1 MKTERQMA
9 DVVYRN
15 SFGAFCHA
23 AFEVLNPAQRL
34 VPNWHIV
41 AVCYAIE
48 QMVAGESEKRLVLN
62 QPPRTLKSYI
72 VSVCLPAWV
81 LGRDP
86 GARIICASYSEDL
99 AHKFSRD
106 CRALMESPLYKRVFS
121 TRLNPK
127 KSTES
132 EFETTGR
139 GYRLATSV
147 GGTLTGRGGDIL
159 IIDDPIKANDA
170 NSQVALTG
178 ADEWFHNTALSRLDS
193 ADSLVLVTMQR
204 LHEKDL
210 SGILIERGW
219 RSLVLPAIA
228 TETRTYVIG
237 KDEAYTRPVGQLLQP
252 ERDSQAA
259 LEVKKHEIGS
269 RLWAAQYQQNPTPA
283 EGNVIKAAW
292 LARYDFPPA
301 ERRFRRVVLA
311 CDPAGKPGA
320 HNDYTAI
327 IICGFGTKPMHLLHV
342 ARGHWSVLQMHD
354 RITTLAREWHVDF
367 VIIEDTSSGMGLIQL
382 LREDPSLNVKG
393 LQPKANKEV
402 RMSRHEGI
410 FEAGNIL
417 LPKEAPWLAD
427 FEAELLAFPNG
438 RYDDQVDALLLF
450 LDWLPRA
457 QRFDPP
463 TGVGLPIKCY
473 DDGMDDGSGWRPI
486 RPPSSGVAYIS
497 TARGLDE
504 SES

>member
-1 MKTERQMA
+1 MNTERRIA
-9 DVVYRN
+9 DAVYRN
-15 SFGAFCHA
+15 SFGALCYG

-34 VPNWHIV
+34 VPNWHID
-41 AVCYAIE
+41 AVCYTIE
-48 QMVAGESEKRLVLN
+48 QMAVGESGRRLVLN
-62 QPPRTLKSYI
+62 QPPRTLKAYI

-86 GARIICASYSEDL
+86 SARLICASYSEDL

-106 CRALMESPLYKRVFS
+106 CRALIDSTFYKRVFPC

-127 KSTES
+127 KSTET

-139 GYRLATSV
+139 GYRLASSI

-170 NSQVALTG
+170 NSQVALSG

-193 ADSLVLVTMQR
+193 ADSLVIVTMQR

-210 SGILIERGW
+210 SGILIEKGW
-219 RSLVLPAIA
+219 RSLVLQAIE

-237 KDEAYTRPVGQLLQP
+237 KDETYTRPIGELLQP
-252 ERDSQAA
+252 KRDRREA
-259 LEVKKHEIGS
+259 LEAKKLEIGS

-301 ERRFRRVVLA
+301 ERRFRRMVLA
-311 CDPAGKPGA
+311 CDPAGKPGT

-327 IICGFGTKPMHLLHV
+327 TICGFDKNDIHVLHV
-342 ARGHWSVLQMHD
+342 ARGHWTVLQMRD
-354 RITTLAREWHVDF
+354 RIKTLGQQWNVDL
-367 VIIEDTSSGMGLIQL
+367 VVIEDTSGGMGLIQL
-382 LREDPSLNVKG
+382 LRQDGSLSVTG
-393 LQPKANKEV
+393 QQPKASKEV
-402 RMSRHEGI
+402 RMSQHEGR

-427 FEAELLAFPNG
+427 FEAELLAFPSG

-457 QRFDPP
+457 RRTDPQ
-463 TGVGLPIKCY
+463 TGIGLPIFFENGWYNDC
-473 DDGMDDGSGWRPI
+473 SGWRPC
-486 RPPSSGVAYIS
+486 PN
-497 TARGLDE
+497 LDE
-504 SES
+504 KGW